1 MPITWVADAAGG
13 TNPSISTTITIPTV
27 AVDDVAI
34 LVVSMSATA
43 VDPVVTDNDSGG
55 NAWAKIDGLG
65 AAGDNVTVWWKRMTS
80 ASSAKVVTITDGV
93 GETADSMS
101 AALTVFRGVSTVAV
115 PYEAVSVEGN
125 AAGNETHASITTLS
139 AGAMVVFCLGESDNN
154 AVTAVAAAN
163 TPPGTLTVGGSHA
176 SSAGNDTAVGI
187 LFNPMESPGATGA
200 VTWAMTDAACATVLF
215 ALKPLDSGG
224 KMMAVL

>member
-1 MPITWVADAAGG
+1 MPITHVADAAGG
-13 TNPSISTTITIPTV
+13 TNPATSTTITIPTV
-27 AVDDVAI
+27 AVDDIGI
-34 LVVSMSATA
+34 LLVSMSNTA
-43 VDPVVTDNDSGG
+43 VDPVVTDDDSGG

-65 AAGDNVTVWWKRMTS
+65 SGADNVSVWWKRMTS
-80 ASSAKVVTITDGV
+80 ASSSKTITITDGV

-101 AALTVFRGVSTVAV
+101 AALTVFRGVTTAAV

-125 AAGNETHASITTLS
+125 ASGNETHASITTLS

-154 AVTAVAAAN
+154 PVSAVAAAN

-187 LFNPMESPGATGA
+187 LFNPMETPGATGA
-200 VTWAMTDAACATVLF
+200 VTWTMTDAPTATVLF
-215 ALKPLDSGG
+215 ALKPQDSGG
-224 KMMAVL
+224 KFLAMM